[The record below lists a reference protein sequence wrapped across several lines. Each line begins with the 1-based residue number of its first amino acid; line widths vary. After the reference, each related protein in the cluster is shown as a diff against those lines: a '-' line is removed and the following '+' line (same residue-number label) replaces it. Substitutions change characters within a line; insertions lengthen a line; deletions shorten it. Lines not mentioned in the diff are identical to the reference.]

1 MSDGSYFI
9 CSAGKDRAGNISPWT
24 QSSQI
29 LVDTTGPT
37 NPSAISITSDNPTN
51 GSTVSF
57 TYTAGFDVNFSTN
70 RVKACTDSDCSTSC
84 VDEHADTMSP
94 ETISGLA
101 ANTPYYICVRTEDS
115 AATTSA
121 WVASAGT
128 IVTDTIAPSDASAV
142 TITST
147 IPLNADSLDASYTS
161 GDGSTHNVKA
171 CIDTSCSTNCVGSN
185 TDIASPV
192 TISGLQD
199 GVPYY
204 ACIQSVDAV
213 TNTANWVASDSTVT
227 PDLTPNVTSV
237 SSADAN
243 AYYKAGDTI
252 TITVQFDMAVTVVNN
267 GDITLALETGTT
279 DRNAT
284 YSSGSGTDTLSFSYS
299 VQADDE
305 NNDLDYLST
314 TALAVNTSTIQG
326 PTGINAVL
334 TLAAPGA
341 ANSLG
346 NNKSLNVD
354 AVAPIITSLVDQSVS
369 SIYSY
374 DATASDNEGIDS
386 WTWTK
391 VSGTGD
397 ITFGS
402 ANAEDTTISSNTDG
416 TFVIRLTVTD
426 NAGNQVSDEMNFTW
440 DETAPTVSV
449 ATQTVCDVTP
459 DFSGNV
465 NDNSATINVNVNGSD
480 YAGTNNGDGTWSLA
494 GTVLAAAD
502 TGIPSGTYNVTV
514 TATDTFTNA
523 ATDTTSNELVIN
535 CSQFITTWTTSG
547 ASESVTLPLING
559 GTHEFVVDWVIFRKF
574 LH

>member
-1 MSDGSYFI
+1 M
-9 CSAGKDRAGNISPWT
+9 
-24 QSSQI
+24 
-29 LVDTTGPT
+29 
-37 NPSAISITSDNPTN
+37 
-51 GSTVSF
+51 
-57 TYTAGFDVNFSTN
+57 
-70 RVKACTDSDCSTSC
+70 
-84 VDEHADTMSP
+84 
-94 ETISGLA
+94 
-101 ANTPYYICVRTEDS
+101 
-115 AATTSA
+115 
-121 WVASAGT
+121 
-128 IVTDTIAPSDASAV
+128 
-142 TITST
+142 
-147 IPLNADSLDASYTS
+147 
-161 GDGSTHNVKA
+161 
-171 CIDTSCSTNCVGSN
+171 
-185 TDIASPV
+185 
-192 TISGLQD
+192 
-199 GVPYY
+199 
-204 ACIQSVDAV
+204 
-213 TNTANWVASDSTVT
+213 
-227 PDLTPNVTSV
+227 
-237 SSADAN
+237 
-243 AYYKAGDTI
+243 
-252 TITVQFDMAVTVVNN
+252 
-267 GDITLALETGTT
+267 
-279 DRNAT
+279 
-284 YSSGSGTDTLSFSYS
+284 
-299 VQADDE
+299 
-305 NNDLDYLST
+305 
-314 TALAVNTSTIQG
+314 
-326 PTGINAVL
+326 
-334 TLAAPGA
+334 
-341 ANSLG
+341 
-346 NNKSLNVD
+346 
-354 AVAPIITSLVDQSVS
+354 VDQSVS

-559 GTHEFVVDWVIFRKF
+559 GTHEFVVDWGDSSASSYINAWDDTGKSYTYASAGTYTVTISGNMGGWSFDANQNGSLDDGSDETKLSSVTNWGTF
-574 LH
+574 SFADSINHFYGASNLTITATDIPDMTGVTSLEGPFGVAPP

>member
-1 MSDGSYFI
+1 MCSRAVDKSGNISEWLASSGTITDTLAPEAITGFTTPSNSASNTVSISWTESPELNEYLIKYCAVSGCESSCSDEETVTSSPADLTMSDGSYFI

-204 ACIQSVDAV
+204 ACIQSVDAA
-213 TNTANWVASDSTVT
+213 TNTANWVASGSTVT

-334 TLAAPGA
+334 TLAAPE
-341 ANSLG
+341 L
-346 NNKSLNVD
+346 
-354 AVAPIITSLVDQSVS
+354 
-369 SIYSY
+369 
-374 DATASDNEGIDS
+374 
-386 WTWTK
+386 
-391 VSGTGD
+391 
-397 ITFGS
+397 
-402 ANAEDTTISSNTDG
+402 
-416 TFVIRLTVTD
+416 LT
-426 NAGNQVSDEMNFTW
+426 
-440 DETAPTVSV
+440 
-449 ATQTVCDVTP
+449 
-459 DFSGNV
+459 
-465 NDNSATINVNVNGSD
+465 
-480 YAGTNNGDGTWSLA
+480 L
-494 GTVLAAAD
+494 
-502 TGIPSGTYNVTV
+502 
-514 TATDTFTNA
+514 
-523 ATDTTSNELVIN
+523 
-535 CSQFITTWTTSG
+535 
-547 ASESVTLPLING
+547 
-559 GTHEFVVDWVIFRKF
+559 
-574 LH
+574 